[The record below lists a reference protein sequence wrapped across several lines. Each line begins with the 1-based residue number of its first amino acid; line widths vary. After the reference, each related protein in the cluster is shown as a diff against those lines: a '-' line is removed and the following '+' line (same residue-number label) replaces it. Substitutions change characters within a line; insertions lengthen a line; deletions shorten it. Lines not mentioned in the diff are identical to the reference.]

1 MYASLALFA
10 WIDIRLAAQGLFTLG
25 KSSTRKYYVANVLC
39 IIAAETNGNQTNKR
53 GAVSKWMNEC
63 FLNLMPQASL
73 RVVLG
78 IEGLSSRAEAT
89 AFRGRARTRREHHR
103 EANCNFL
110 LVWKNKSRNQRLR
123 EISCRPS

>member
-10 WIDIRLAAQGLFTLG
+10 WINISLAAQGLFTLG

-78 IEGLSSRAEAT
+78 IEGLSS
-89 AFRGRARTRREHHR
+89 
-103 EANCNFL
+103 
-110 LVWKNKSRNQRLR
+110 
-123 EISCRPS
+123 